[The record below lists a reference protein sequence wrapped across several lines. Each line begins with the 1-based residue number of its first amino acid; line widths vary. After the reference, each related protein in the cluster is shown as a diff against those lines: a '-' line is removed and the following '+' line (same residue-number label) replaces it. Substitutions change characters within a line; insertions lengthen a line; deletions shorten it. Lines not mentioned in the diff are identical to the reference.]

1 MAYRTG
7 DRNQNT
13 LFPQSIE
20 AYVALDAPVRAYDAF
35 VDALDFTEL
44 GIEINSNKVGNSS
57 YHPKAMLKLLLYG
70 YSYGVRSSRKLE
82 QETHNNLTFIW
93 LMGGLKPDFKTIS
106 EFRRTNKKALTN
118 VLKQCARLCVKLNLI
133 AGNVL
138 FIDGTKIRANAGRSQ
153 SHDSKWYEEK
163 LAKIDE
169 HIEQLLEECEAQDQ
183 SEEGLN
189 SFVAMDKELKQSK
202 RLKQKIQSALEE
214 LKSSDKK
221 KVNMTDPD
229 CATMH
234 SRQGSHASYN
244 VQSVADDKH
253 GLLIHTEPVNE
264 GNDRN
269 QFSNQVDAANHVLK
283 KSCEVASADAGYANT
298 DELEKIDGQ
307 NIKVIVPSQQQAL
320 HGEEKPFSKNHFI
333 YDKSQNCYFCPEGN
347 RLTYR
352 STYKKNGKITY
363 KIEEPLKCRSCVNF
377 GTCTKSKGGRKITR
391 LKNEEVKERLE
402 AQYKEPSSQEIY
414 ARRKE
419 KVELP
424 FGHIKRNLKVTA
436 FLLRGL
442 KGVHAEISLLATCFN
457 MARMISILGITNLKS
472 RLMALAEPAVL

>member
-7 DRNQNT
+7 DRNQKT

-20 AYVALDAPVRAYDAF
+20 DYVALDAPVRAYDQF
-35 VDALDFTEL
+35 VEALDFDEL

-106 EFRRTNKKALTN
+106 EFRRSNKKALTN
-118 VLKQCARLCVKLNLI
+118 VLKQCARLCIKLNLI

-153 SHDSKWYEEK
+153 NHDCKWYEEK
-163 LAKIDE
+163 LAKVDE
-169 HIEQLLEECEAQDQ
+169 HIEQLLKECEAQDQ
-183 SEEGLN
+183 SEEGLS

-202 RLKQKIQSALEE
+202 RLKAKIQSALEE

-221 KVNMTDPD
+221 KVNMTDLD

-244 VQSVADDKH
+244 VQSVADDEH
-253 GLLIHTEPVNE
+253 GLLVHAEPVNE

-269 QFSNQVDAANHVLK
+269 QFSNQVDAANHILEN
-283 KSCEVASADAGYANT
+283 SCEVASADAGYANT
-298 DELEKIDGQ
+298 DELEKVDGK
-307 NIKVIVPSQQQAL
+307 NIKVIVPSQEQAL
-320 HGEEKPFSKNHFI
+320 HGEEKPFSKKHFN

-363 KIEEPLKCRSCVNF
+363 KIEEPFKCRSCVNF
-377 GTCTKSKGGRKITR
+377 GTCTKSNEGRKITR

-402 AQYKEPSSQEIY
+402 AQYEEPSSQEIY

-424 FGHIKRNLKVTA
+424 FGHIKRNLKVSA

-457 MARMISILGITNLKS
+457 MARMISLLGIINLKS
-472 RLMALAEPAVL
+472 RLIELSEPNV

>member
-20 AYVALDAPVRAYDAF
+20 DYVALDAPVRAYDQF
-35 VDALDFTEL
+35 VEVLDFAEL
-44 GIEINSNKVGNSS
+44 GIEINYNKVGNSS

-70 YSYGVRSSRKLE
+70 YSYGIRSSRKLE
-82 QETHNNLTFIW
+82 QETYNNLTFIW

-106 EFRRTNKKALTN
+106 EFRRTNKKALAN
-118 VLKQCARLCVKLNLI
+118 VLKQCVRLCVKLKLI

-153 SHDSKWYEEK
+153 NHDSKWYEEK
-163 LAKIDE
+163 LTKVDE
-169 HIEQLLEECEAQDQ
+169 RIEQLLEECEAQDQ
-183 SEEGLN
+183 SEEGLS

-214 LKSSDKK
+214 IKSSDKK
-221 KVNMTDPD
+221 KVNMTDQD

-253 GLLIHTEPVNE
+253 GLLIHTDPVNE
-264 GNDRN
+264 SNDRN
-269 QFSNQVDAANHVLK
+269 QFFNQVDAANHVLE

-298 DELEKIDGQ
+298 DELEKVDGK

-363 KIEEPLKCRSCVNF
+363 KIEHPSKCRSCVNF
-377 GTCTKSKGGRKITR
+377 GTCTTSKEGRKITR
-391 LKNEEVKERLE
+391 LKNEDVKERLE
-402 AQYKEPSSQEIY
+402 AQYEEPSSQEIY

-442 KGVHAEISLLATCFN
+442 KGVRAEISLLATCFN
-457 MARMISILGITNLKS
+457 MARMVSILGITNLKS
-472 RLMALAEPAVL
+472 RLIELSEPTVL